1 MEREV
6 ISIKRKALRVNLEPS
21 IYGTFA
27 EIGAGQ
33 EVARTFFQ
41 VGGASGTVAK
51 TMSAYDMSFS
61 DAIYGGEE
69 TGRYVSESRLTKM
82 LDHEYDLLQQRLT
95 GEQYDERRFFA
106 FADTSSTL
114 NFLKNNDPHSWMG
127 MRFQTTPDGPI
138 NEVVLHI
145 RLKENDGLLQQKTL
159 GGIGVNLIFAC
170 YWYANDL
177 NAFVDSLMDNITRE
191 QAEIDM
197 VRIKG
202 DDFTIDN
209 RLLALMLVKKGFT
222 SGTIFGPDKEV
233 YQPKDVL
240 YKKNILCL
248 RGRFRPVTKVSEDM
262 FVSGLETFKKVIG
275 NDLENLVAISEIT
288 LNNLATDGDF
298 GDKDFLDRTEILCSL
313 GHTVMISNCQKHN
326 MLVQYLDRC
335 KPKSI
340 GIVLGMMNM
349 IELFNEDRYQDPNAE
364 ILKYFGDIFASNT
377 KMLVYPFQPSPEQ
390 EIITTKNFKVSPNL
404 NFLLSYLV
412 QSGFIIDMEGYD
424 KDLLQIFSNDVI
436 QKIKSGQDGWEQYVP
451 DIVAQFIKD
460 NCLFDYPCAIKS

>member
-1 MEREV
+1 
-6 ISIKRKALRVNLEPS
+6 
-21 IYGTFA
+21 
-27 EIGAGQ
+27 
-33 EVARTFFQ
+33 
-41 VGGASGTVAK
+41 
-51 TMSAYDMSFS
+51 
-61 DAIYGGEE
+61 
-69 TGRYVSESRLTKM
+69 
-82 LDHEYDLLQQRLT
+82 
-95 GEQYDERRFFA
+95 
-106 FADTSSTL
+106 
-114 NFLKNNDPHSWMG
+114 
-127 MRFQTTPDGPI
+127 
-138 NEVVLHI
+138 
-145 RLKENDGLLQQKTL
+145 
-159 GGIGVNLIFAC
+159 
-170 YWYANDL
+170 L